1 MKIQISQNDVFCRQ
15 VSIEPIEALQGQFC
29 LQFDSL
35 LRSAKDPQALQRNFE
50 AILDRD
56 DVLALRDLLSSVLS
70 Q

>member
-35 LRSAKDPQALQRNFE
+35 LRSAKDPQALKHNFQ
-50 AILDRD
+50 AIVSRD
-56 DVLALRDLLSSVLS
+56 DVLALRDVLDS
-70 Q
+70 ALHS

>member
-35 LRSAKDPQALQRNFE
+35 LRSAKDPQALKRNFQ
-50 AILDRD
+50 AIVSHD
-56 DVLALRDLLSSVLS
+56 DVLALRDVLDS
-70 Q
+70 ALHS

>member
-35 LRSAKDPQALQRNFE
+35 LRSAKDPQALKRNFQ
-50 AILDRD
+50 AIVSRD
-56 DVLALRDLLSSVLS
+56 DVLALRDVLDS
-70 Q
+70 ALHS